1 MGFKALRVYD
11 TPEVKQ
17 VIETFE
23 ENALPQGDVII
34 KVHYSSINYKD
45 ALSATGNKGV
55 TRQYPHT
62 PGIDASGVVTVST
75 SDQWQVGD
83 RVIVTGYDLGMNTHG
98 GFSEFIRVPAEW
110 VVKCPETLTL
120 REAMCYGTAGFTAA
134 LSVSKITENV
144 STEAGKVL
152 VTGATGGV
160 GSIAVALLSQLGYTV
175 VAATGKPEYAKHLT
189 DLGASEIIHR
199 DVTNDTSGKA
209 MLKGQYA
216 AIIDT
221 VGGNI
226 LSTAIK
232 MLNYGGHVTSCGNV
246 ASPEFAS
253 SVFPFILRGV
263 TLHGIDSVA
272 CPMPK
277 RMAIWSKIA
286 SDWKVDALIQ
296 TVEEINLEAIPSVI
310 TQLIDGT
317 HKGRTIVKI

>member
-62 PGIDASGVVTVST
+62 PGIDASGVVTAST

-98 GFSEFIRVPAEW
+98 GFSEYIRVPAEW

-272 CPMPK
+272 CPMLK

-296 TVEEINLEAIPSVI
+296 SVEEIDLEEVPNVI